1 MIKHVLTKEQAER
14 LNQPEL
20 AGETVLVDALR
31 NDEPDFPTDIG
42 RIAKNVFY
50 NEQRITINFSLDEQ

>member
-14 LNQPEL
+14 LTRPEL
-20 AGETVLVDALR
+20 AGKTVLVDTLR
-31 NDEPDFPTDIG
+31 NDEPGFPIKE

-50 NEQRITINFSLDEQ
+50 NEQRIAGNFCLDE